1 MKFKIEVN
9 KKSIEDFFVGI
20 FACLFITTIGGTAL
34 SLFIWALLLDVKM
47 PMIARAIYFPS
58 FFLAT
63 MIGNFILC
71 FVKDKE
77 TYYD

>member
-1 MKFKIEVN
+1 MKFKIEIN
-9 KKSIEDFFVGI
+9 KKAIEDFFLGI
-20 FACLFITTIGGTAL
+20 FLCIFITTAGGTAL
-34 SLFIWALLLDVKM
+34 ALFIWPFLLDAKM

-58 FFLAT
+58 IFIAT

-77 TYYD
+77 TYYG